1 MPAVIVLEIVAD
13 RGDFGLLVTRPVVG
27 RGRIVGER
35 EPSGRDDIDK
45 IIGDWPILRIDQK
58 IALEIS
64 AAENDQITERQR
76 QPDEADRSRGG
87 KRRR

>member
-45 IIGDWPILRIDQK
+45 IIGDRPILRIDQK
-58 IALEIS
+58 IALEIR
-64 AAENDQITERQR
+64 AAENDQITEREC